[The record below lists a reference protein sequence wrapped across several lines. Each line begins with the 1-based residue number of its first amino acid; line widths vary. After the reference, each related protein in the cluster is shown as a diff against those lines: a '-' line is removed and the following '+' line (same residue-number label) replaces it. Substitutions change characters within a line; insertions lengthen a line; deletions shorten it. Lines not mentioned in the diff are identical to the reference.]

1 MTKKEI
7 SEIFSL
13 WSLNWPSAEMFQGGA
28 DLLNARIT
36 LYANRLKDVNYWYGR
51 RGAMVSIDK
60 RKFPPSIAEYKED
73 IASVMKETKDQVD
86 FLYNQITCDIYFS
99 KQEGKSIDA
108 ILRDMLPAGR
118 AVIEKMGGWKAF
130 APDDQPF
137 YNRDGFLEAYLKLQ
151 AEREGLPA
159 DSNKRLPPQK

>member
-13 WSLNWPSAEMFQGGA
+13 WSLNWPSAEMFQGGTE
-28 DLLNARIT
+28 LLNARIT
-36 LYANRLKDVNYWYGR
+36 LYASRLKDVNYWYGR
-51 RGAMVSIDK
+51 QGAMVSIDT

-73 IASVMKETKDQVD
+73 ISVVVKKTKSQVD
-86 FLYNQITCDIYFS
+86 FLYNQVTTEVHFS
-99 KQEGKSIDA
+99 LKEGKPMEA

-118 AVIEKMGGWKAF
+118 SVIERMGGWKAF

-137 YNRDGFLEAYLKLQ
+137 YNRAGFEEAFLRLQ
-151 AEREGLPA
+151 TEKEGLPA
-159 DSNKRLPPQK
+159 DSSKRLLP